1 MFKKTSIMRALG
13 FKCVAVTWIDGKCD
27 VGPTVTGEIEE
38 HANNTGLVDEVRGEM
53 AQEITGQ

>member
-1 MFKKTSIMRALG
+1 MRALG
-13 FKCVAVTWIDGKCD
+13 FKCVAVAWIDGKCD

-38 HANNTGLVDEVRGEM
+38 HANSTGLVDEVRGGM